1 MCRAFESSARLS
13 GPVGNLD
20 RAPALNAYL
29 GLDKGEFFLPAM
41 FIKINQSCN
50 IFSGEEEIMQQRFCN
65 CGFKIWVEYL
75 LTEWRC
81 RTFFWPSFGRQ
92 GSHLKACPACGAR
105 LNIDNLH

>member
-1 MCRAFESSARLS
+1 
-13 GPVGNLD
+13 
-20 RAPALNAYL
+20 
-29 GLDKGEFFLPAM
+29 
-41 FIKINQSCN
+41 
-50 IFSGEEEIMQQRFCN
+50 MQQRFCN

-81 RTFFWPSFGRQ
+81 RTFFWPSSGRQ